1 MLDEYCLELG
11 RDPREIPR
19 SLLAIPRMTDTPFA
33 SDDAF
38 HDFVGRYREVGID
51 EFIFYWWREDALE
64 YGYDRAVVERRVDR
78 ETLEHLATEVIPTLR
93 AGS

>member
-1 MLDEYCLELG
+1 ME
-11 RDPREIPR
+11 R
-19 SLLAIPRMTDTPFA
+19 SLSFVAIPRMVDSPFD

-38 HDFVGRYREVGID
+38 HDFVGRYQEAGID

-64 YGYDRAVVERRVDR
+64 YGYDRAVVERSADR
-78 ETLEHLATEVIPTLR
+78 ETLEHLATQEIPRLR